1 VETIARRLVIIVKH
15 VTPDVKLDMVVLIVG
30 QHVGFANQVVG
41 GETSA

>member
-1 VETIARRLVIIVKH
+1 METIVRQVAIIVRH
-15 VTPDVKLDMVVLIVG
+15 VTLDVKLDMVVLIVG